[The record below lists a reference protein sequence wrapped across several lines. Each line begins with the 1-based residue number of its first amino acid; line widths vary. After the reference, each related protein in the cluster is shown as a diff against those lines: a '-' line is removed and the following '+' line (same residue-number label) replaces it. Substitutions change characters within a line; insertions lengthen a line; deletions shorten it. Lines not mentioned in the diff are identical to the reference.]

1 MIRYIYIR
9 RYMFYIC
16 RYYYMPVPPK
26 GCFMTV
32 FSQQCLGLQLQ
43 ITWTP
48 DLVTTLIHH
57 KAPMPIWCQPQTFG
71 ISGILVKTVKTSI
84 ATHHHLS
91 ELTRPFLGERK
102 LLVRKRAP
110 HWSVVWRAKRESQR
124 KAQHGMTSTESTIV
138 HNKIGYCPPL
148 SRLCR
153 VQMITWKVKTPET
166 QSRCNKHRL
175 DANLCKHW
183 NKVSLKGAERLVK
196 DGIGGLNKW
205 IEFGCAKYEKF
216 VWKKCLVMWI
226 NDFKSF
232 YTNVSF

>member
-153 VQMITWKVKTPET
+153 VQIDNLET
-166 QSRCNKHRL
+166 
-175 DANLCKHW
+175 
-183 NKVSLKGAERLVK
+183 
-196 DGIGGLNKW
+196 
-205 IEFGCAKYEKF
+205 
-216 VWKKCLVMWI
+216 
-226 NDFKSF
+226 
-232 YTNVSF
+232 